1 MLPAELMPVFDG
13 VFPATIIT
21 GSRDL
26 VPNIANLSK
35 VWHVDEEHVAIANQ
49 LLNKTASNLQD
60 NPLALIRLMTPDDL
74 VHWELEVTYVSS
86 VSEGPLFESIDQS
99 IKALSWVTGAES
111 AAALRAAVLFRVLSV
126 RRCDE
131 ESHHPQPDP
140 ETYGDLLHV
149 LAETVELNRSSCWIP
164 GADDREPQLVAS
176 RGVPG
181 AGTDDSAFEAMKRL
195 AALVASERRMIRLR
209 NIRSQM
215 NYMHTIRKA
224 ADTSLQGDSPNVIRP
239 PILQPDSYL
248 AFPIAANDSL
258 QGIVCCE
265 QANPAGGE
273 SFDRLEERFLTLL
286 SRRIGETLSS
296 LASVS
301 DNDRRHLFRQ
311 AVERAKLEWAKETD
325 PFYTVLSARER
336 QVSIHVARGC
346 TNAETAKLLFVSVR
360 TVTTHLERIYQKLE
374 LTSRAALTRYI
385 VEKGLMSDDPNP

>member
-1 MLPAELMPVFDG
+1 MLPAELMSLFEG
-13 VFPATIIT
+13 VFPATIVT

-49 LLNKTASNLQD
+49 MLNKTASNLLD
-60 NPLALIRLMTPDDL
+60 NPLALIRLASPDDL
-74 VHWELEVTYVSS
+74 VHWELEVAYERSEN
-86 VSEGPLFESIDQS
+86 EGPLFETIHQS
-99 IKALSWVTGAES
+99 IKALSWVTGTES
-111 AAALRAAVLFRVLSV
+111 AAALRSAVLFRVLSV

-131 ESHHPQPDP
+131 ESHPPQPDP

-149 LAETVELNRSSCWIP
+149 LSETVELNRTSYWIP
-164 GADDREPQLVAS
+164 GEDDREPQLLAS

-181 AGTDDSAFEAMKRL
+181 AGTDESAFEAMKRL
-195 AALVASERRMIRLR
+195 AALAASERRIVRLR

-215 NYMHTIRKA
+215 NYMHTIRKTT
-224 ADTSLQGDSPNVIRP
+224 DTALHGDSPNVIRP
-239 PILQPDSYL
+239 PLLQPDSFL
-248 AFPIAANDSL
+248 AFPIVAFDSW

-265 QANPAGGE
+265 QTNPAGE

-286 SRRIGETLSS
+286 SRRIGETLST

-301 DNDRRHLFRQ
+301 DKDRRHLFRQ
-311 AVERAKLEWAKETD
+311 AVERAKLEWAKEND

-374 LTSRAALTRYI
+374 VTSRAALTRYI
-385 VEKGLMSDDPNP
+385 VEKGLLSDDAKP